1 MQDTRPQ
8 TPIGQLWNSI
18 QSWLLPMLEDEIGA
32 LDEKHRQFVA
42 VCELCA
48 PQDHM
53 TGYRW
58 CGNGCPPHDRL
69 ALCKAYIAKA
79 VWDFATTRDLIDA
92 IRHRPA
98 LRRLCGWESLGEVPS
113 EATFSRAF
121 DVFARD
127 GRPQQ
132 IHEALIKTHYGG
144 KLAGHVSRDATAIHA
159 RERAGAKPK
168 APPKPKRG
176 KRGRRRKDEPPAPQP
191 DPTRLQQQLGRD
203 LQANLADLPTVCDWN
218 GKTNSQGKTEQW
230 RGYKAHL
237 DVIDGDIPVSFI
249 LTSASLHDSQAA
261 IPLAQMTAGRIAS
274 LYDLADAAYDAKEIR
289 EMSARLGHVA
299 LIDRNPRRGEKTGFS
314 PAEARRYHERTAVER
329 VNSHLHE
336 EHGGRHVRVRGLV
349 KVAAHLAFGL
359 LVIAAEQMLR
369 MLS

>member
-1 MQDTRPQ
+1 MQNTRPQ
-8 TPIGQLWNSI
+8 TPMGQLWNSI
-18 QSWLLPMLEDEIGA
+18 QSWLFPMLEDEIGA
-32 LDEKHRQFVA
+32 LDDKHRQFVA

-53 TGYRW
+53 AAYRW
-58 CGNGCPPHDRL
+58 CGNGCPPSDRL

-92 IRHRPA
+92 ILHRPA

-121 DVFARD
+121 DAFARD

-132 IHEALIKTHYGG
+132 IHETLIKTHYGD
-144 KLAGHVSRDATAIHA
+144 KLAGHVSRDATAVHA
-159 RERAGAKPK
+159 REKTATKPK
-168 APPKPKRG
+168 ATTDQKRG
-176 KRGRRRKDEPPAPQP
+176 KRGRRRKDDPPAPPP
-191 DPTRLQQQLGRD
+191 DPTRLQRQLQRD
-203 LQANLADLPTVCDWN
+203 LKANLADLPTACDW
-218 GKTNSQGKTEQW
+218 GCKKNSQGKVEYW
-230 RGYKAHL
+230 PGYKANL

-249 LTSASLHDSQAA
+249 LTSASVHDSQVA
-261 IPLAQMTAGRIAS
+261 IPLAQMTAARIAN
-274 LYDLADAAYDAKEIR
+274 LYDLSDAAYDAKEIR

-299 LIDRNPRRGEKTGFS
+299 LIDHNPRRGEKIEFS
-314 PAEARRYHERTAVER
+314 PAEARRYNERTAVER

-336 EHGGRHVRVRGLV
+336 EHGGRHVRVRGPV

-359 LVIAAEQMLR
+359 LVIAAEQMLK
-369 MLS
+369 MLG

>member
-1 MQDTRPQ
+1 MQNTQPQ
-8 TPIGQLWNSI
+8 TPLGQLWNSI
-18 QSWLLPMLEDEIGA
+18 QSWLFPVLEDEIGV
-32 LDEKHRQFVA
+32 LDDKHRQFVA

-48 PQDHM
+48 PQNHM
-53 TGYRW
+53 AVYRW
-58 CGNGCPPHDRL
+58 CGNGCPPRDRL

-98 LRRLCGWESLGEVPS
+98 LRRLCGWETLDEVPS

-121 DVFARD
+121 GAFARD
-127 GRPQQ
+127 GKPQQ
-132 IHEALIKTHYGG
+132 IHEALITTHLGG
-144 KLAGHVSRDATAIHA
+144 KLAGHVSRDSTAIHA
-159 RERAGAKPK
+159 REKAKAKPK
-168 APPKPKRG
+168 AAPKPQRG
-176 KRGRRRKDEPPAPQP
+176 KQGRRRKDEPPAPPP
-191 DPTRLQQQLGRD
+191 DPTRLQRQLQRD
-203 LQANLADLPTVCDWN
+203 LKANLADLPTACDWN
-218 GKTNSQGKTEQW
+218 GKINSQAKREQW

-249 LTSASLHDSQAA
+249 LTSASVHDSQAA
-261 IPLAQMTAGRIAS
+261 IPLAQMTSERIAN

-289 EMSARLGHVA
+289 EMSERLGHVA
-299 LIDRNPRRGEKTGFS
+299 LIDHNPRRGEKIEFS

-336 EHGGRHVRVRGLV
+336 EHGGRHVRVRGPV

-359 LVIAAEQMLR
+359 LVIAAEQMLK
-369 MLS
+369 MLG